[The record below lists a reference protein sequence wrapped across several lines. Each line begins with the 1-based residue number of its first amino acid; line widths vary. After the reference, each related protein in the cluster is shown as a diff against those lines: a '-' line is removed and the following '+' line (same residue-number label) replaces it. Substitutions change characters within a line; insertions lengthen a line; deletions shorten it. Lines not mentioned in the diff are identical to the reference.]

1 MVGPLGSLI
10 TRYLSCVLRNIAGGL
25 GSGRCVW
32 KRRVHSTGFMN
43 NIFRV
48 RKLSKNSAVSSQ
60 SLWICELRVL
70 SERRSDLS
78 HIVVESTFVVRLIDC
93 SFASR

>member
-43 NIFRV
+43 KTYFESGNFLKTLQFHRRV
-48 RKLSKNSAVSSQ
+48 CGFVNCEFFQ
-60 SLWICELRVL
+60 SVDRI
-70 SERRSDLS
+70 
-78 HIVVESTFVVRLIDC
+78 
-93 SFASR
+93 